1 MITLHPYAITSAG
14 HAQSAGLQ
22 LLARRRSGDAD
33 FWPSRRHHRPTHS
46 ARRCMKPLPFEIT
59 GPYRRN
65 PRSPW
70 RWFVLLLALA
80 APVFW
85 ALFFSSP

>member
-1 MITLHPYAITSAG
+1 
-14 HAQSAGLQ
+14 
-22 LLARRRSGDAD
+22 
-33 FWPSRRHHRPTHS
+33 
-46 ARRCMKPLPFEIT
+46 MKPLPFEIT

-85 ALFFSSP
+85 ALFFSSPEVGPRHRDVPMKHRRRKHEPP

>member
-1 MITLHPYAITSAG
+1 
-14 HAQSAGLQ
+14 
-22 LLARRRSGDAD
+22 
-33 FWPSRRHHRPTHS
+33 
-46 ARRCMKPLPFEIT
+46 MKPLPFEIT

-85 ALFFSSP
+85 ALFFRSP